1 MTYHAADHD
10 RRSILAR
17 LAATSRAVAAAD
29 EAHVRKAVESVRW
42 ERRGP
47 FQRLT
52 AQPAS

>member
-1 MTYHAADHD
+1 MTHDTENND

-29 EAHVRKAVESVRW
+29 EAHVRNGLESVRW
-42 ERRGP
+42 ERRGL

-52 AQPAS
+52 AQPAA